1 MEARNSS
8 EQDSR
13 FNRRGPAATWGI
25 RAVIAVLVL
34 AGGVYTA
41 HKVSYSLSHEST
53 DDAFVDGVVVP
64 ISSEVKGRVM
74 KVLVTDNQ
82 IVKAGDTLLEIA
94 PDDYTNMVQ
103 ARQDA
108 TARLTAEQQ
117 ETHALIKVK
126 TMSLARARAELEAA
140 QTDAALAEKELKRST
155 ELRNKEVISQSQYD
169 QAESRCRAMA
179 ARRNSATA
187 SVAEI
192 EAAIEALKAQ
202 LTTQNYRIKESGTA
216 LDLARIDL
224 KRTVIT
230 APVDGRVAKKNVEEG
245 KYVQP
250 GLPLLSIV
258 DDRALWVVANF
269 KETQIAHMRPGQDVE
284 ITVDAYPGATFAGHV
299 DSFQPG
305 TGAVF
310 SLLPP
315 QNATGNFVKVVQRVP
330 VKILIDSKPDP
341 AHPFWPGLSVD
352 PSVAIQGEAKQQRVA
367 GDAHGEVR

>member
-8 EQDSR
+8 EQGSR
-13 FNRRGPAATWGI
+13 FSSRGPAATWGA

-34 AGGVYTA
+34 AGAVFA
-41 HKVSYSLSHEST
+41 VHKVSYSLSHEST
-53 DDAFVDGVVVP
+53 DDAFVEGVVIP

-74 KVLVTDNQ
+74 KVLVADNQ

-94 PDDYTNMVQ
+94 PADYTNMVQ

-117 ETHALIKVK
+117 ETHALVKVK
-126 TMSLARARAELEAA
+126 TMSLSRARAELEAA

-169 QAESRCRAMA
+169 QAESRSRAMT
-179 ARRNSATA
+179 ARKNSAIA

-192 EAAIEALKAQ
+192 EAAIEALNAQ
-202 LTTQNYRIKESGTA
+202 HTTQNYKIKESGTA
-216 LDLARIDL
+216 LNLARIDL
-224 KRTVIT
+224 ERTVIT

-250 GLPLLSIV
+250 GQPLLAIV

-269 KETQIAHMRPGQDVE
+269 KETQIAHMKPGQNVE
-284 ITVDAYPGATFAGHV
+284 ITVDAYPGAVFAGHV

-330 VKILIDSKPDP
+330 VKILIDSKSDP
-341 AHPFWPGLSVD
+341 AHPLWPGLSAY
-352 PSVAIQGEAKQQRVA
+352 PSVAIKGKAEQQRVA
-367 GDAHGEVR
+367 GDAHGEIR